1 MKSFRELLRLDEA
14 SYEKDMSPNKPVIVK
29 GVKGMK
35 STPFT
40 KKFKNQAAY
49 EKWADSDAA
58 GDYTIHQVMN
68 EEVEEID
75 ELHRNTLQS
84 IAKKAKTRAQ
94 KAYWNEY
101 EKASGAD
108 KPKIAFKAN
117 QDVKSSNLANKMLKK
132 GAYNE
137 DIDQVDEASSTKKAT
152 VDTQKYDWG
161 TMKVVRHGHDFSIP
175 LHPEHHQAIAKLKHG
190 ETHNFKDETNRRWSA
205 TRDGDKVHFLSSQ
218 GGTHKTSVPH
228 HTMKEDVESAQRDL
242 DAKIAAII
250 EKRALEIENISYI
263 DEVLTKSDPAEKW
276 IHDFV
281 HSDNPKFRGKTK
293 EERRKMAIGAY
304 YGKQREK

>member
-1 MKSFRELLRLDEA
+1 MKTFNELLTELKASTLGSYIGKAVPDYGTERVTAFATDLGSTERKEA
-14 SYEKDMSPNKPVIVK
+14 LKKMIRRQKGIKKATDKLVK
-29 GVKGMK
+29 GDYQKEDIESAQQGRYYHEETETVNHPVGERPKGIGWSLK
-35 STPFT
+35 KAGEQTGKKYSVWERKT
-40 KKFKNQAAY
+40 KKVVTNPP
-49 EKWADSDAA
+49 
-58 GDYTIHQVMN
+58 
-68 EEVEEID
+68 
-75 ELHRNTLQS
+75 
-84 IAKKAKTRAQ
+84 KT
-94 KAYWNEY
+94 
-101 EKASGAD
+101 
-108 KPKIAFKAN
+108 
-117 QDVKSSNLANKMLKK
+117 
-132 GAYNE
+132 NE